1 MSKKRKQYSASF
13 KSKVALAALQGDQ
26 TTSEIAARFQIHPAM
41 VSTWKCELLENAP
54 NLFGGKKKAGKQSDE
69 PSTDELY
76 PKDWPADG
84 GTRFFVVAQARSVSR
99 QQRLAMIERGHPQVS
114 LSRQCEL
121 LKLSR
126 RIIA

>member
-13 KSKVALAALQGDQ
+13 KSKVALAALKGDQ
-26 TTSEIAARFQIHPAM
+26 TTSEIAARFQIHPTM
-41 VSTWKCELLENAP
+41 VSTWKRELLENASD
-54 NLFGGKKKAGKQSDE
+54 LFEGKRKAGKQSDE

-76 PKDWPADG
+76 RDRSTDG
-84 GTRFFVVAQARSVSR
+84 GTRFFVAQARSISR